1 MEGTAAGAGP
11 EGVGTGA
18 VLGAAFRAAGLR
30 RVAFLAAFLA
40 GLALRVTL
48 RRATFLADAIF
59 PEALRVAFFRRGALR
74 LADFLATVSP
84 PLLDML
90 ENGAQYITRVILC
103 QDGAA
108 RG

>member
-30 RVAFLAAFLA
+30 RVAFLA

-48 RRATFLADAIF
+48 RRATFLADAFF